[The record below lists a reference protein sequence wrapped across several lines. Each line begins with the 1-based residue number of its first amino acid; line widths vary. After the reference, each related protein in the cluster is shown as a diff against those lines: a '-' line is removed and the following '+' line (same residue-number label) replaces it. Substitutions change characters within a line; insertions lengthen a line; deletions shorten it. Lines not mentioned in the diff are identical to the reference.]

1 MWCADVADVRELF
14 LIIGKGAEFSKQAHN
29 GISVYWFVV
38 VERKSWTKVECPLIA
53 CFVITPVVSEF
64 WFDNTIVM
72 AGDQSAIHLTQEEAL
87 ATAV

>member
-1 MWCADVADVRELF
+1 MWCADVADVREFF
-14 LIIGKGAEFSKQAHN
+14 LIIGEGTEFRKEAHN

-38 VERKSWTKVECPLIA
+38 VERKSRAKVECPLIV

-72 AGDQSAIHLTQEEAL
+72 AGDQAAIMLH
-87 ATAV
+87 